1 MKLAVWLLLLST
13 VVSGAAACGDD
24 LRGDITIVVASDSLA
39 VPALTEYVALTPGPA
54 SLALSSVADAGAAA
68 AADDGYGWRIVV
80 VGDPAQPAEGYV
92 LAHPQPRTLV
102 VRAAD
107 PLGAQY
113 GVSEALEDLGFRFRH
128 PTDTLVPTVP
138 ALAET
143 ATFGVP
149 HAPEIR
155 VRGVQF
161 HTLHPIEGYFALW
174 EPSAVN
180 KGDAH
185 RTVDWLVKNRGNFLQ
200 WPALNDILDPAV
212 RAAWQTY
219 ERDIIDDAHMRGIRV
234 GIGIEMFGSG
244 NLQLALDLIDD
255 TSGDKTIQVQI
266 AERLHVALDDLPWD
280 VVAISYGE
288 FFDEPA
294 QDFVDANNALAAEL
308 RVQAPT
314 TELHAI
320 VHVGA
325 TQRVVYQGEDIPY
338 YFLVKFADPSII
350 PDIHSVMYYDL
361 FQPAGGAYQQSN
373 FDEHRQYIVNRM
385 CSNQKVSYFPELAY
399 WVAFDNSVPTFMPL
413 YVRSRWLDLQ
423 RLPTMAPPPCGKLD
437 AHYLFS
443 SGDEWGYWLQNV
455 TALHDTYEHARSAQA
470 LFDDALVPDLGVDGA
485 KLVGTLA
492 SAQNEALI
500 TGGLAP
506 YMAGRDAI
514 IDAGRALHIVSQ
526 PDRVTFDQLPMMA
539 AADLTAFDATV
550 LTPLAAHADEL
561 DSLSR
566 HFAALG
572 LADSRWVR
580 ELQDGLDVDRLR
592 ARFVTS
598 CYRAVLAHLGGDEVT
613 ATAERASA
621 AALLVAAQTT
631 IAGRHGDLHDT
642 HGARLTARTQNHTSF
657 GYGYLFQADS
667 ACYWRRELAQVD
679 GALGNATVTPPDCF
693 L

>member
-1 MKLAVWLLLLST
+1 MKRAVWLLVLSS
-13 VVSGAAACGDD
+13 VAVGAAACGDN
-24 LRGDITIVVASDSLA
+24 LRGDITIEVASDSPA
-39 VPALTEYVALTPGPA
+39 VPALTEYVALTPEPA
-54 SLALSSVADAGAAA
+54 SLTLSRVPDAGAAA
-68 AADDGYGWRIVV
+68 GADDVDGWRVV
-80 VGDPAQPAEGYV
+80 VVADPSLPAEGYV

-102 VRAAD
+102 VRAPD
-107 PLGAQY
+107 TLGAQY

-128 PTDTLVPTVP
+128 PTDTLVPAVP
-138 ALAET
+138 VLAPT
-143 ATFGVP
+143 ATFGVA

-174 EPSAVN
+174 EPSAAN
-180 KGDAH
+180 KADAH

-200 WPALNDILDPAV
+200 WPALDDILDPAV

-219 ERDIIDDAHMRGIRV
+219 ERDIIDDAHVRGIRV

-244 NLQLALDLIDD
+244 NLQRALDLIDH
-255 TSGDKTIQVQI
+255 TSGGETIQVQI
-266 AERLHVALDDLPWD
+266 AARLHVALDDLPWD

-314 TELHAI
+314 AELHAI

-325 TQRVVYQGEDIPY
+325 TQRVLYQGEDIPY
-338 YFLVKFADPSII
+338 YFLVKFADPAII

-361 FQPAGGAYQQSN
+361 FEPAGGAYQQAN
-373 FDEHRQYIVNRM
+373 FDEHRQYIVDRM
-385 CSNQKVSYFPELAY
+385 CSNQKVAYFPELAY
-399 WVAFDNSVPTFMPL
+399 WVAFDDSVPTFMPL

-423 RLPTMAPPPCGKLD
+423 RIPTLAPPPCSKLD

-455 TALHDTYEHARSAQA
+455 TALHDSYEHARSVQA
-470 LFDDALVPDLGVDGA
+470 LFDDALRPDLGVDGA
-485 KLVGTLA
+485 KLVGQLA
-492 SAQNEALI
+492 TAQDGALI

-506 YMAGRDAI
+506 YMAGRDAV
-514 IDAGRALHIVSQ
+514 IDAGRALNIVSQ
-526 PDRVTFDQLPMMA
+526 PDRVTFDQLPMLA
-539 AADLTAFDATV
+539 AADLGAFEATV

-572 LADSRWVR
+572 LPDSRWVR
-580 ELQDGLDVDRLR
+580 EIQDGLDVDRIR

-598 CYRAVLAHLGGDEVT
+598 AYRAVIAHLGGDDVT
-613 ATAERASA
+613 AATERSTAAVLLA
-621 AALLVAAQTT
+621 AAQAT
-631 IAGRHGDLHDT
+631 IAARHADLHDT
-642 HGARLTARTQNHTSF
+642 HGTRLVARTPNHTSF
-657 GYGYLFQADS
+657 GYAYLFQANS

-679 GALGNATVTPPDCF
+679 GALGSTSIPPPDCF